1 MGNEYSNASYKLA
14 ADKRKDDG
22 NRSRIVIEPAESE
35 DKPVRPAQPTWKHNL
50 PDVNDENSYD
60 KNTIT
65 PEQMK
70 ESGWTK
76 GKPEPVKQ
84 T

>member
-1 MGNEYSNASYKLA
+1 MGNEYSQVSYKHA
-14 ADKRKDDG
+14 HKPKDDG
-22 NRSRIVIEPAESE
+22 NRSRIVIESAEPES
-35 DKPVRPAQPTWKHNL
+35 KPRPAQPDWKNGK

-65 PEQMK
+65 PEQMIQ
-70 ESGWTK
+70 SGWTK
-76 GKPEPVKQ
+76 GKPDTVTK